1 MEVLKTATWA
11 RSIEAI
17 VEIAARLLGI
27 LVVYKGFDFLLRFLD
42 ASSGS
47 FDLLIS
53 MLLLPALYILK
64 DSFSVI
70 EPFTVKAEF
79 YDDRISVS
87 RGLAPR
93 VKDTLEFRNSENIEV
108 ITSVLG
114 HFMRYATIRLY
125 SPGGYVEIP
134 YVFQPDYVL
143 SKVKTAKAGTYQTNE
158 ANTL

>member
-1 MEVLKTATWA
+1 MEVLKTATWS

-17 VEIAARLLGI
+17 FEIAARLLGI
-27 LVVYKGFDFLLRFLD
+27 FIVYRGFDFILRLFE

-47 FDLLIS
+47 LDLLIS

-64 DSFSVI
+64 DSFSAI

-93 VKDTLEFRNSENIEV
+93 VRDTLEFRNSENIEV

-114 HFMRYATIRLY
+114 YFLDYATIRLY

-134 YVFQPDYVL
+134 YVFQPECVV
-143 SKVKTAKAGTYQTNE
+143 SKVKTAKSGA
-158 ANTL
+158 